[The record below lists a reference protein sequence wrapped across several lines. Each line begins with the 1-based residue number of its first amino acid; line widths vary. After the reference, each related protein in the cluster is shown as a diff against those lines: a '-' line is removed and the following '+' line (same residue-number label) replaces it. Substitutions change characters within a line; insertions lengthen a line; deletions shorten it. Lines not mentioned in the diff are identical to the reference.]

1 MNSLV
6 LLLGTFLLVGC
17 TVTPK
22 GINPVENFK
31 IDRYLGTW
39 YEIARLDHRFER
51 GLSQVTA
58 TYSKRPD
65 GGIDVLN
72 RGLDS
77 KTGQWKEAKGRAYF
91 INDPD
96 VARLKVT
103 FFWPFYGGYNV
114 IALDREDY
122 AYAMVCGPNQNYL
135 WILARTRQLD
145 ETVMQHLIAK
155 AERLGFDTSQLI
167 FVDQQDLPPNHKE
180 VQRQN

>member
-1 MNSLV
+1 MKALAM
-6 LLLGTFLLVGC
+6 LLGSFMLAGC
-17 TVTPK
+17 AVTPH
-22 GINPVENFK
+22 GVIPVENFAL
-31 IDRYLGTW
+31 DRYLGTW

-51 GLSQVTA
+51 GLSQVSA

-72 RGLDS
+72 RGLDNQ
-77 KTGQWKEAKGRAYF
+77 TGKWKEAHGRAYF
-91 INDPD
+91 INEPH

-114 IALDREDY
+114 IELDHENYDY
-122 AYAMVCGPNQNYL
+122 ALVCGPGRNYL

-145 ETVMQHLIAK
+145 ETILRRLIAT

-167 FVDQQDLPPNHKE
+167 LVDQQE
-180 VQRQN
+180 

>member
-1 MNSLV
+1 MKSLV
-6 LLLGTFLLVGC
+6 LLLGTFLLAGC
-17 TVTPK
+17 TVTPN
-22 GINPVENFK
+22 GITPLENFDV
-31 IDRYLGTW
+31 DRYLGTW

-72 RGLDS
+72 RGLDN
-77 KTGQWKEAKGRAYF
+77 KTGKWKEAKGRAYF

-114 IALDREDY
+114 IALDREHY
-122 AYAMVCGPNQNYL
+122 AYALVCGPNRNYL
-135 WILARTRQLD
+135 WLLARSRQLD
-145 ETVMQHLIAK
+145 EAVMQTLTAK

-167 FVDQQDLPPNHKE
+167 FVDQQELSPSQQQVPQKD
-180 VQRQN
+180 